1 MVRVT
6 GRRPRPRTL
15 VAVALGIVGIDD
27 GSVRRALLATTRRRY
42 CPGKPMPDLF
52 GPGHATLVCLRVLQ
66 AFAIGAFSRRLP
78 DWIADPFILS
88 FETREPN
95 ESR

>member
-52 GPGHATLVCLRVLQ
+52 GPGHAALVCLRVLQ
-66 AFAIGAFSRRLP
+66 AFAIGIQQAVAGLDSRSFHS
-78 DWIADPFILS
+78 FIRNARA
-88 FETREPN
+88 E
-95 ESR
+95 